1 MRTQQAHNKTNI
13 KEEKQQIIIFSELYM
28 QPNIEPSDVFL
39 SFVGGQ
45 IALLVRSVTPKRR
58 RKHS

>member
-13 KEEKQQIIIFSELYM
+13 KEEKQKIITFSELYM
-28 QPNIEPSDVFL
+28 QPNIEPSDVFP

-45 IALLVRSVTPKRR
+45 IALLAMSVTPKRR
-58 RKHS
+58 KKHS